1 MGGLGNV
8 QTRRLILTLGGIIGA
23 GLILLLLNDNLPIVR
38 NSFVYAKAGMNIIA
52 HGFNPLPVIGDVH
65 LSNGKPIAFS
75 LLSAPLVAIFGV
87 NTGVKL
93 ASFLG
98 TAFLLG
104 VVCLAFGRLNRRL
117 GIDSVWIPLELLLLS
132 LNPLV
137 FYQFWSAYPDSLF
150 AGEVLLAFVLVD
162 LIVAEPERDTRALIV
177 LLGLVIYSA
186 ILTKLYGA
194 ILGLACPVY
203 ILLHARSFR
212 ERATHLRS
220 KIALLCLV
228 FAVLA
233 AALVVAKL
241 GRNPTLNFYAEAREG
256 AGYTAYM
263 NGLLKPS
270 WETVAG
276 SLALF
281 VLALG
286 LNFHLSLAF
295 LAKGGRAA
303 WPLAPTAFAA
313 IYVLGLLPFSGTS
326 YNMRFLLPVFPFVVA
341 AIVLG
346 ILRSGMR
353 LKRWGLLAFV
363 AVAFVLTLNYNLEP
377 LYRLLKPANE
387 KVLGSFL
394 NEDRRLD
401 NLRLGQHRNMAT
413 RIQWINEV
421 VEPNGVLYWSSRYY
435 GAATHGVAERLGVR
449 SDVEVRYVFA
459 PFEIP
464 PGDRTV
470 YLTRY
475 RTPGSIGPLEDHFTA
490 ELLGGG
496 ITRLSPV
503 RIELASPEGDH
514 FDVGEPI
521 VWEARA
527 SVPTETPV
535 TGVDLLV
542 DQELAVADANP
553 PYEWT
558 WRDVPP
564 GRHVASARLHF
575 DGGRTAVSTPVV
587 VFVGVPA
594 LERYVARSLDDAEE
608 LSDGFMYFGSSDL
621 ELVEDPGWGVQVVGL
636 RFTNIRIPADAAIA
650 RAYVQFTAD
659 EASDEPTSLAIHLAL
674 PGSAEAFQRVA
685 GDLTSR
691 EITTASV
698 AWSPE
703 PWTEEGETSDH
714 QRTPDL
720 SSLLDE
726 LFAHPDWQEGG
737 ALVVLIRGNGRRV
750 ARSYDEGF
758 DRAPRLYIELERP

>member
-1 MGGLGNV
+1 ME
-8 QTRRLILTLGGIIGA
+8 QRRHVVLTLAGIIAA

-38 NSFVYAKAGMNIIA
+38 NGFVYAKAAMNIIA
-52 HGFNPLPVIGDVH
+52 HGFNPLPVITDVQ

-75 LLSAPLVAIFGV
+75 LLSAPLVATFGA

-98 TAFLLG
+98 TAFFLS

-132 LNPLV
+132 VNPLV

-162 LIVAEPERDTRALIV
+162 LIVEEPERDTRALIV

-220 KIALLCLV
+220 KIVLLCLV
-228 FAVLA
+228 FMLLA
-233 AALVVAKL
+233 AALVVAQL
-241 GRNPTLNFYAEAREG
+241 GKNPTLNFYAEAREG
-256 AGYTAYM
+256 AGYAGYM
-263 NGLLKPS
+263 SNLLNPS
-270 WETVAG
+270 WEKIVG
-276 SLALF
+276 SAALF

-295 LAKGGRAA
+295 LAKGRRAA
-303 WPLAPTAFAA
+303 WPLAPTTFAA
-313 IYVLGLLPFSGTS
+313 IYVSGLLTFSGTS

-341 AIVLG
+341 AIALG
-346 ILRSGMR
+346 IAKSGVR
-353 LKRWGLLAFV
+353 QRRWGLFAF
-363 AVAFVLTLNYNLEP
+363 ATVAFVLTLNYNLGP
-377 LYRLLKPANE
+377 LYRLLEPANE
-387 KVLGSFL
+387 TVLDSFL

-401 NLRLGQHRNMAT
+401 NLRLGQHRDMAT

-435 GAATHGVAERLGVR
+435 GAATHGVVEHLGVR
-449 SDVEVRYVFA
+449 SDVEVRYIFD
-459 PFEIP
+459 PWEIP
-464 PGDRTV
+464 TGYQMV
-470 YLTRY
+470 YVTTY
-475 RTPGSIGPLEDHFTA
+475 RTGGSIGSVRDRFTA
-490 ELLGGG
+490 EPLGGNL
-496 ITRLSPV
+496 TRLFPA

-514 FDVGEPI
+514 FDFGEPI

-527 SVPTETPV
+527 SVPAETPV
-535 TGVDLLV
+535 RRVEFLI
-542 DQELAVADANP
+542 DQELAVADSNP
-553 PYEWT
+553 PYEFT
-558 WRDVPP
+558 WHDAPP
-564 GRHVASARLHF
+564 GQHIASARLHF
-575 DGGRTAVSTPVV
+575 DERRTAVSTPVV

-594 LERYVARSLDDAEE
+594 LEKYVARSLDDAEE
-608 LSDGFMYFGSSDL
+608 LPDGFMYFGSSDL
-621 ELVEDPGWGVQVVGL
+621 ELVEDPRRGVQVVGL
-636 RFTNIRIPADAAIA
+636 RFTNIRVPANAAIA
-650 RAYVQFTAD
+650 RAYLQFTSD

-674 PGSAEAFQRVA
+674 PGSAATFQRVA

-691 EITTASV
+691 ELTTASV

-720 SSLLDE
+720 SSLLEE

-737 ALVVLIRGNGRRV
+737 ALVVLIRGSGRRV
-750 ARSYDEGF
+750 ARSYDEGS
-758 DRAPRLYIELERP
+758 DHAPRLYIELERS